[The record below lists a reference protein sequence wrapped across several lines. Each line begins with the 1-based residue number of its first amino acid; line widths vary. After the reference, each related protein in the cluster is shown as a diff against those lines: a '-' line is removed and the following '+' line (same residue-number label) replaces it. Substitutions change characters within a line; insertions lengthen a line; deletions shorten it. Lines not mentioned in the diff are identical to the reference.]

1 MISMGG
7 QGGQGGQGKS
17 DLSRTRAHH
26 ARVVISRQDFW
37 FFQDYTLT
45 TLTNGSTMRDPALT
59 TALTAP

>member
-1 MISMGG
+1 
-7 QGGQGGQGKS
+7 
-17 DLSRTRAHH
+17 
-26 ARVVISRQDFW
+26 VISRQDFW